1 MGILEQINEII
12 DKEIKGK
19 NGIEV
24 YGLNV
29 ARVWG
34 KTTFNISCRKGY
46 VTFGTK
52 EDMVAWF
59 ERSGFKIYAENKS

>member
-29 ARVWG
+29 AR
-34 KTTFNISCRKGY
+34 T
-46 VTFGTK
+46 
-52 EDMVAWF
+52 
-59 ERSGFKIYAENKS
+59 

>member
-29 ARVWG
+29 ARTWG

>member
-24 YGLNV
+24 YG
-29 ARVWG
+29 
-34 KTTFNISCRKGY
+34 
-46 VTFGTK
+46 
-52 EDMVAWF
+52 
-59 ERSGFKIYAENKS
+59 FKIYAENKS